1 MDVGEDLTSMPF
13 IFVYGTLRRG
23 GNHHHL
29 LSEQRFVGAAA
40 SVDKFLIRHASTP
53 EEPEGYPVAT
63 PDPAGQHLSGEIYEI
78 DEKTLHILDE
88 YEDYPRLYDRRR
100 FDFNLVNGSIMR
112 ALMYCSHTETP

>member
-1 MDVGEDLTSMPF
+1 MPY

-40 SVDKFLIRHASTP
+40 SKDKFLIRHELTS

-63 PDPAGQHLSGEIYEI
+63 PNPAGQHLGGEIFEI
-78 DEKTLHILDE
+78 NSKTLHVLDE
-88 YEDYPRLYDRRR
+88 YEDYPRLYDRRK
-100 FDFNLVNGSIMR
+100 FDFNLTDGSIIS
-112 ALMYCSHTETP
+112 ALMYCGHAKKP